1 MPRVD
6 DESEDVLLL
15 SLKGL
20 VSQNSEEDVV
30 IQGSGLSR
38 GDKRRNARLARMRE
52 LVPVANAILGIDLA
66 DVKQAVVLTDHDSR
80 VLARKRVRAK
90 AWDLGPVLDWADRMA
105 RDHGF
110 AGATVGCEPTG
121 HRWRVLDQLAAQRNM
136 ALVCV
141 NPMLVGRARES
152 EDYTRDKSDDKD
164 AVLIARLVA
173 QLCCYAPERADETWA
188 RLRQLGARRERLV
201 TEATACVQQL
211 RDLLE
216 CAWPGVLAAA
226 ADPFESTNWCA
237 ALAVVLDRCDGQP
250 ERLARGG
257 LARFEAAVRRELP
270 RWGGSRRRRA
280 IIEAVFV
287 ALVDP
292 TGVWAQRRGALERAR
307 WVLADWRAAK
317 TRLVEVQ
324 NRMVEVLDA
333 LELTAL
339 ITSIPGVSVVG
350 AAAILAETGDPAR
363 FDSPRALVKHAG
375 LCPRDNASGTFSGRS
390 RISRRGRPRLRLAA
404 WRAVWGALPHN
415 PVMAARYRYLT
426 TRQDNPLTDGQ
437 ARAAIAAA
445 LLRWLHVITTR
456 RVSWDATLAG
466 AEVMP
471 LAA

>member
-1 MPRVD
+1 MPRVVEEND
-6 DESEDVLLL
+6 DVPLL

-52 LVPVANAILGIDLA
+52 LVPVENAILGIDLA

-80 VLARKRVRAK
+80 VLARKRVSAK
-90 AWDLGPVLDWADRMA
+90 AWELGPVLDWARRVA
-105 RDHGF
+105 REQGF
-110 AGATVGCEPTG
+110 IDVTVGCEPTG
-121 HRWRVLDQLAAQRNM
+121 HRWRVLDQLAAQRDM

-141 NPMLVGRARES
+141 QPMLVGRAREA

-164 AVLIARLVA
+164 AVLIARLVGR
-173 QLCCYAPERADETWA
+173 LCCYAPERADETWA

-216 CAWPGVLAAA
+216 CAWPGVLTAAV
-226 ADPFESTNWCA
+226 DPFGSTNWCA
-237 ALAVVLDRCDGQP
+237 ALAVVLDRCDGHP
-250 ERLARGG
+250 ERLTRGG

-307 WVLADWRAAK
+307 WVLADWRA
-317 TRLVEVQ
+317 TNTGLVEVQ
-324 NRMVEVLDA
+324 TRMVEVLDA
-333 LELTAL
+333 LELTVL
-339 ITSIPGVSVVG
+339 VTSIPGVSAVG
-350 AAAILAETGDPAR
+350 AAAILAETGDPDR

-404 WRAVWGALPHN
+404 WRAVWGALAHN

-437 ARAAIAAA
+437 ARATIAAA

-456 RVSWDATLAG
+456 RVSWDATRAG
-466 AEVMP
+466 TEVMP